1 MAGRERRST
10 VKKVTVSLVTVAAL
24 AVPVAWMSTA
34 AAQTDPDANGDVH
47 SNCHTGSKGRGAG
60 GEDRPKEQ
68 GHGEAG
74 CTSAP
79 GTPGAPGAPGGPG
92 APTVAGASA
101 SRPSAPSAVA
111 ASAAAAVPVGA
122 APRFTG

>member
-1 MAGRERRST
+1 MAGRERKSQL
-10 VKKVTVSLVTVAAL
+10 KKVTVSLVAVAAL
-24 AVPVAWMSTA
+24 AAPVTWMSTA
-34 AAQTDPDANGDVH
+34 AAQTDPDANGDLH

-60 GEDRPKEQ
+60 GEDRPKEH
-68 GHGEAG
+68 GNGEAG

-92 APTVAGASA
+92 TPTVAGASA
-101 SRPSAPSAVA
+101 SRPGTPTGVA